1 MKIVPLGIVVHNNK
15 VLLVHRRFYPVL
27 WGPPGGFINEG
38 EESIEAV
45 EREVF
50 EESGVDCS
58 VIAKIHEF
66 EAFNAKLIVYACK
79 YNAGSLRCSYESKNV
94 GWFELKDLPEPIS
107 PDLTIFK
114 KAISVIENH
123 Q

>member
-1 MKIVPLGIVVHNNK
+1 MKIVPLGIVVNDKK

-38 EESIEAV
+38 EETTQAV
-45 EREVF
+45 EREVY

-58 VIAKIHEF
+58 VVSKIHEF
-66 EAFNAKLIVYACK
+66 EAFNTKLIVYACK
-79 YNAGSLRCSYESKNV
+79 YNSGCLRCSYESKNV

-107 PDLTIFK
+107 PDLAIFE
-114 KAISVIENH
+114 KAINVIENH
-123 Q
+123 L